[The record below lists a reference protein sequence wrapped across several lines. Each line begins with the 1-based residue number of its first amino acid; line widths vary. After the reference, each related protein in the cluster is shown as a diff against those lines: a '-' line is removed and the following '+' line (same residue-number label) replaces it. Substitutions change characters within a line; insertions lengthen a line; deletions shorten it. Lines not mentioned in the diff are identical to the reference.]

1 MRKAFVEIKR
11 RRGEEGDVADRERKG
26 VREETGRTA
35 LLIT

>member
-11 RRGEEGDVADRERKG
+11 RRGDVADRERKG
-26 VREETGRTA
+26 VREETGRTT

>member
-11 RRGEEGDVADRERKG
+11 RDVADRERKG
-26 VREETGRTA
+26 VREEAGRTA